1 MDEKQAKAVAD
12 ALLTPKTIE
21 LAERAKQKQRK
32 EKIWLRNVERRRFV
46 ILGGVLGLII
56 NLIFDRSG
64 IWVAVGMAAG
74 FAIATIK
81 QMKEQSANSQ
91 DSA

>member
-1 MDEKQAKAVAD
+1 MDEKQAKAIAD

-21 LAERAKQKQRK
+21 LAEKAKKKQRD
-32 EKIWLRNVERRRFV
+32 EKIWQRNAVRRRWV
-46 ILGGVLGLII
+46 VLGGVIGVIV
-56 NLIFDRSG
+56 NLVFDRSG

-81 QMKEQSANSQ
+81 QMKEQSA
-91 DSA
+91 DGKL